1 MLDDTQKKAF
11 YQESAYLLKFSGVL
25 FDSFGEVGDRVTFF
39 RFLGLVLAVAVQ
51 NNGMVPVRTL
61 RDFDGTEQMLKSLKA
76 RTKGYLF
83 QGLIENFG
91 NTEGA
96 FFDMPATQNADRA
109 LKLNAHFYQA
119 AADYLHLF
127 AERLSDGHLD
137 WQVSTSRPEEILIP
151 MHNAIANQQKRHYE
165 EWKRFIRQLAH
176 KGQSHSYPENV
187 FKEELMA
194 LAPYCSVL
202 LTVWRHY
209 LGDPD
214 PNLSVSLKGLT
225 RATSDA
231 MRDIDPREL
240 LSCLSFLTHTDGP
253 KIFEKTK
260 GGGRELYLLNAEH
273 EPGFVAYS
281 QAMMRLHPELIEQL
295 RQFEIVREGWT
306 TPV

>member
-1 MLDDTQKKAF
+1 MQDETQKKAF

-25 FDSFGEVGDRVTFF
+25 FDSFGEVGDRVIFF
-39 RFLGLVLAVAVQ
+39 RFLGIVLAVAVQ
-51 NNGMVPVRTL
+51 NKGMVPVRTL
-61 RDFDGTEQMLKSLKA
+61 RDFDGTERMLNSLKA
-76 RTKGYLF
+76 RSKEYLF
-83 QGLIENFG
+83 KGLIDDFG

-96 FFDMPATQNADRA
+96 FFDMPPTQNADRA

-119 AADYLHLF
+119 AADYLQLF

-137 WQVSTSRPEEILIP
+137 WEVSTSRPDEIFIRL
-151 MHNAIANQQKRHYE
+151 HTAISFQQKRHYE
-165 EWKRFIRQLAH
+165 EWKRFVGQLAL
-176 KGQSHSYPENV
+176 KGKNDSYSENEI
-187 FKEELMA
+187 KEELMA
-194 LAPYCSVL
+194 HAPYWSVL

-214 PNLSVSLKGLT
+214 QNLSVSLKGLT

-231 MRDIDPREL
+231 MRDVDPREL

-273 EPGFVAYS
+273 RPGFVAYS

-295 RQFEIVREGWT
+295 RQQEIVRQ
-306 TPV
+306 